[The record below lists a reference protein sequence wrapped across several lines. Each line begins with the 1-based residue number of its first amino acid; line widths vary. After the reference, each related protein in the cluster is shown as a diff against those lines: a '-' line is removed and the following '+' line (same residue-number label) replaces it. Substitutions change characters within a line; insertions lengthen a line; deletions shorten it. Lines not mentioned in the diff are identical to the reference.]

1 MNKWTIKKKAN
12 IPNEIMQK
20 IESYANEQ
28 GYIISVIGD
37 DNFNV
42 IPKNK
47 NSDIIQINVYYP
59 KKSFSIV
66 FNTGSILGMEGCMIS
81 DNNISNFINELNQVQ
96 DFMNT
101 LLNIK

>member
-1 MNKWTIKKKAN
+1 MVKYFRKSSNIKKKAS

-28 GYIISVIGD
+28 GYNIRVISE

-47 NSDIIQINVYYP
+47 NSNIIQINVYYP
-59 KKSFSIV
+59 KKSFSIIFKARV
-66 FNTGSILGMEGCMIS
+66 FHKW
-81 DNNISNFINELNQVQ
+81 
-96 DFMNT
+96 
-101 LLNIK
+101 LL